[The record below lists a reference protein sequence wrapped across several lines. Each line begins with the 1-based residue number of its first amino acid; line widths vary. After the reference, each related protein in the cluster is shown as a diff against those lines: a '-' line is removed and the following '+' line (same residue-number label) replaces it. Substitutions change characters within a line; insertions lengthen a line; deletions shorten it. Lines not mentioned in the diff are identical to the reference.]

1 MQSRYK
7 FDKSNK
13 HEKEEIFTASSTH
26 THVCQG
32 ELWETECACFQVIH
46 VIWSTFI
53 TRTLASG
60 IASERAST
68 SVINRPF
75 PDQNEFFF
83 LFFFFL
89 PNLFFAFLCAALHNK
104 RLAYSTDKRAAKCS
118 LDSTFRD
125 ITQEYMNRH
134 ALITFSYFLA
144 ESIYGSEPFIFYIY
158 LKSYVPHCPCIRWG
172 FLLTVFWRFAIVL
185 GSYSRAGSNVQ
196 LKNKK

>member
-1 MQSRYK
+1 MCVFSSHTCNLIDVYHTNTRLGHCK
-7 FDKSNK
+7 RASKHISNK
-13 HEKEEIFTASSTH
+13 SS
-26 THVCQG
+26 
-32 ELWETECACFQVIH
+32 L
-46 VIWSTFI
+46 
-53 TRTLASG
+53 SG
-60 IASERAST
+60 PKR
-68 SVINRPF
+68 V
-75 PDQNEFFF
+75 FFF
-83 LFFFFL
+83 YFFFL